1 MIQYKTCSKCKQT
14 LSLESY
20 SRQSKSK
27 DGLQFQ
33 CKTCKKIGNR
43 ETMKKW
49 REKNPQLHR
58 DRNKKSRDADKQRAT
73 AARARSYQKNKQKE
87 NQSSRLYY
95 QRFPEK
101 YREAASLR
109 NRKKLVNGIFFVSAS
124 ELKKLYSST
133 CALCASAD
141 SIEIDHIVPIS
152 KGGSHS
158 IGNLQ
163 PLCRPCNRSKS
174 DKFLIVVKMNRKSN
188 E

>member
-1 MIQYKTCSKCKQT
+1 MSQYKTCSKCKQT
-14 LSLESY
+14 LPLESY

-27 DGLQFQ
+27 DGLQYQ
-33 CKTCKKIGNR
+33 CKLCKRIGNR
-43 ETMKKW
+43 QTMKKW

-58 DRNKKSRDADKQRAT
+58 DRNKKSRETDKERSRANR
-73 AARARSYQKNKQKE
+73 ARAYKKNKEKE
-87 NQSSRLYY
+87 NQSARLYY

-101 YREAASLR
+101 YREASSLR
-109 NRKKLVNGIFFVSAS
+109 KRKKLANGIFRVSAS
-124 ELKKLYSST
+124 ELKKLYSFP
-133 CALCASAD
+133 CALCGSTD
-141 SIEIDHIVPIS
+141 SIEIDHIVPIA

-174 DKFLIVVKMNRKSN
+174 DKLLIVVKMDRRTN